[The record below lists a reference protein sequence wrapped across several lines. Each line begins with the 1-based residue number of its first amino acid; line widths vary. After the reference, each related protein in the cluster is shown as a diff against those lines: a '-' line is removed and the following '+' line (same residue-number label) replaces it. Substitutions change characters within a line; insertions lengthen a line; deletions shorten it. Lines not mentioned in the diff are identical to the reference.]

1 MNKRSKVMLLLLTV
15 SATVSFSPFV
25 NTRSRFESTVET
37 IKPKGVT
44 IPITNIKLEPLDI
57 KVKNHYAF
65 LQAIG
70 HQESGNRYDVVNRF
84 GYMGKYQFG
93 KSTLDYLK
101 IISDPK
107 VYLNSPGLQEEAMQ
121 RLLLANKKSLRK
133 VIKKH
138 AGTVHR
144 GIIIT
149 ESGLLA
155 AAHLGGAGS
164 VKSYFRTGKVK
175 HDGNGMKITTYMEK
189 FSGYSLDL

>member
-1 MNKRSKVMLLLLTV
+1 MNKRIKIMLLLLTV
-15 SATVSFSPFV
+15 SAIVSFSPFV
-25 NTRSRFESTVET
+25 STRSRVDSTLET
-37 IKPKGVT
+37 LKPKEIT
-44 IPITNIKLEPLDI
+44 ISTPSIKVQPLNIKLKD
-57 KVKNHYAF
+57 HHAF
-65 LQAIG
+65 LDAIG
-70 HQESGNRYDVVNRF
+70 HQESGNRYKVVNRF

-93 KSTLDYLK
+93 KTTLEYLK

-121 RLLLANKKSLRK
+121 RLLVANKKSLRK

-138 AGTVHR
+138 AGTIHR

-164 VKSYFRTGKVK
+164 VKRYFRTGKVK